1 MKGLTNKMEECGRL
15 EEKYGPAIRSWLTQ
29 EGEGFILCIRDF
41 CQGNRAS
48 LSNVRSYLRALALRI
63 FAGSGSYLNEELIED
78 LEYRMFDLIGKY
90 SSVSGNEELL
100 AAIRSNLDVYLTEI
114 FTEAKRQWNLN
125 YYKMSASFE
134 EIDPGQ
140 CLIAAAVEKTEN
152 HTNKNEMTFSGRDS
166 ARNVIDELVT
176 FSKKRFH
183 GDKTR
188 KVAVNWLENPE
199 KSGDVD
205 WFASLAQASSGCTR
219 VMLTRIKKS
228 INRNYRLRRVGDNFV
243 LTRTKSR
250 AAKPLLID
258 SQA

>member
-15 EEKYGPAIRSWLTQ
+15 EEKYGPAIRSWLSR
-29 EGEGFILCIRDF
+29 EGEGFALCIRDF

-63 FAGSGSYLNEELIED
+63 FANKGSYLNEELIED

-90 SSVSGNEELL
+90 SSVTGSENLL
-100 AAIRSNLDVYLTEI
+100 MAIRDNLDIHLTEI

-125 YYKMSASFE
+125 YYKISASYE

-140 CLIAAAVEKTEN
+140 CLIAAAVQKTESN
-152 HTNKNEMTFSGRDS
+152 QNKNETTFRGQDG
-166 ARNVIDELVT
+166 ARYVIDELVT

-228 INRNYRLRRVGDNFV
+228 IGRNYRLRRVGDDFV
-243 LTRTKSR
+243 LTRTKTR